1 MKGSKHYTDY
11 TGAGIYAL
19 VNTDDGIAYI
29 GKSQNISNRWATHR
43 SNFKRKADCAPFY
56 KNDINRFHFVILKK
70 MSKEAFE
77 EYGMMEECAFRRY
90 FEEKGIQLYNREKYE
105 SSEYILNLLV
115 FNAGRNTYSAFIDN
129 LGFNPYMLVYTN
141 RKKTKEQVRKTGS

>member
-29 GKSQNISNRWATHR
+29 GKSQNISKRCTMHR

-56 KNDINRFHFVILKK
+56 
-70 MSKEAFE
+70 
-77 EYGMMEECAFRRY
+77 
-90 FEEKGIQLYNREKYE
+90 KYE